1 METIASEL
9 KCKCCKIA
17 YNESD
22 KFCGTCGY
30 PLQGTIEEQKLFS
43 RQYNLTQFEKDIV
56 HKRIAEARILLFI
69 IAVFTLIYG
78 FIEYAKEPGV
88 AILIIN
94 LIFVAVYTGLGLW
107 ASKKAFPAILTGGLL
122 YVAMIMLNA
131 FLEPLSIFQGIIFK
145 IIFIGGF
152 IRATYGAY
160 KYKIS

>member
-56 HKRIAEARILLFI
+56 HKRIAEARVLLFI
-69 IAVFTLIYG
+69 IALFTLIQG
-78 FIEYAKEPGV
+78 FVQYFKDSSAAV
-88 AILIIN
+88 LIIN
-94 LIFVAVYTGLGLW
+94 LMFVGIYAGLGFW
-107 ASKKAFPAILTGGLL
+107 ANKKAFAAILTGGLL
-122 YVAMIMLNA
+122 YVAVIILNA
-131 FLEPLSIFQGIIFK
+131 FLEPLSIFHGIIFK